1 MSRHATDWAWET
13 DPGSSSLKLILLS
26 MADRA
31 DEYNLC
37 YPSIER
43 LVKDT
48 CLNKKTVQAGLIS
61 LMKMGLISDT
71 GERKGATKRVRVFSL
86 NITKNGNIKGNREGG
101 NEPENGNVTENGNIP
116 KNGMLNDPKNGMLND
131 PKNGMLNDPKNGM
144 LNDPKNGMLNDPKN
158 GMLNDPKNGMLNDP
172 KNGIQNQS
180 YNQSFNQE
188 RESRTKNGDSVHHDP
203 GANNAVMNNF
213 VPPGGPGQ
221 LGKFV
226 MHEQWQPS
234 DDFLRKSSLQGIY
247 LDSLPTA
254 QELAEFRIYWMA
266 EGKAYHQAQWE
277 QKLAR
282 RLQISR
288 QKQSTLPDNNVP
300 HWNSPEAW
308 EDFL

>member
-131 PKNGMLNDPKNGM
+131 PKNGMLNDPKNG
-144 LNDPKNGMLNDPKN
+144 
-158 GMLNDPKNGMLNDP
+158 
-172 KNGIQNQS
+172 IQNQS

-188 RESRTKNGDSVHHDP
+188 RESRTKTGDSVPHDP

-226 MHEQWQPS
+226 MHEQWHPS

>member
-86 NITKNGNIKGNREGG
+86 NITKNG
-101 NEPENGNVTENGNIP
+101 
-116 KNGMLNDPKNGMLND
+116 
-131 PKNGMLNDPKNGM
+131 
-144 LNDPKNGMLNDPKN
+144 
-158 GMLNDPKNGMLNDP
+158 MLNDPKNGMLNDP

-188 RESRTKNGDSVHHDP
+188 RESRTKTGDSVPHDP

-282 RLQISR
+282 RIQFCR
-288 QKQSTLPDNNVP
+288 QKSGEVRKSLDWHNTDWIDEV
-300 HWNSPEAW
+300 WDEINSRTS
-308 EDFL
+308 

>member
-86 NITKNGNIKGNREGG
+86 NLT
-101 NEPENGNVTENGNIP
+101 
-116 KNGMLNDPKNGMLND
+116 
-131 PKNGMLNDPKNGM
+131 
-144 LNDPKNGMLNDPKN
+144 
-158 GMLNDPKNGMLNDP
+158 KNGMLNDP

-188 RESRTKNGDSVHHDP
+188 RESRTKTGDSVPHDP

>member
-86 NITKNGNIKGNREGG
+86 NITKKGNIKGNLEGR
-101 NEPENGNVTENGNIP
+101 NEPENGNVPENGNI
-116 KNGMLNDPKNGMLND
+116 
-131 PKNGMLNDPKNGM
+131 
-144 LNDPKNGMLNDPKN
+144 PKNGMLNDPKN

-188 RESRTKNGDSVHHDP
+188 RESRTKTGDSVPHDP

-213 VPPGGPGQ
+213 VHPGGPGQ

-288 QKQSTLPDNNVP
+288 QKLSTLPDNNVP

>member
-131 PKNGMLNDPKNGM
+131 PKNGMLNDPKNG
-144 LNDPKNGMLNDPKN
+144 
-158 GMLNDPKNGMLNDP
+158 
-172 KNGIQNQS
+172 IQNQS

-188 RESRTKNGDSVHHDP
+188 RESRTKTGDSVPHDP

-234 DDFLRKSSLQGIY
+234 DDFLRKSSLQGIH

>member
-26 MADRA
+26 IADRA

-131 PKNGMLNDPKNGM
+131 PKNG
-144 LNDPKNGMLNDPKN
+144 
-158 GMLNDPKNGMLNDP
+158 
-172 KNGIQNQS
+172 IQNQS

-188 RESRTKNGDSVHHDP
+188 RESRTKSGDSVPHDP

>member
-101 NEPENGNVTENGNIP
+101 NEPETVNVPENGNI
-116 KNGMLNDPKNGMLND
+116 
-131 PKNGMLNDPKNGM
+131 
-144 LNDPKNGMLNDPKN
+144 PKNGMLNDPKN

>member
-86 NITKNGNIKGNREGG
+86 NITKNGN
-101 NEPENGNVTENGNIP
+101 VTENGNI
-116 KNGMLNDPKNGMLND
+116 
-131 PKNGMLNDPKNGM
+131 
-144 LNDPKNGMLNDPKN
+144 
-158 GMLNDPKNGMLNDP
+158 PKNGMLNDP

-188 RESRTKNGDSVHHDP
+188 RESRTKTGDSVPHDP
-203 GANNAVMNNF
+203 CANNAVMNNF

>member
-116 KNGMLNDPKNGMLND
+116 KNGV
-131 PKNGMLNDPKNGM
+131 
-144 LNDPKNGMLNDPKN
+144 LNDPKN

-188 RESRTKNGDSVHHDP
+188 RESRTKSGDSVPHDP

-277 QKLAR
+277 QKLGR

>member
-26 MADRA
+26 MSDRA

-86 NITKNGNIKGNREGG
+86 NITKKGNIKGNLEGC
-101 NEPENGNVTENGNIP
+101 NEPENGNVPENGNI
-116 KNGMLNDPKNGMLND
+116 
-131 PKNGMLNDPKNGM
+131 
-144 LNDPKNGMLNDPKN
+144 PKNGMLNDPKN

-188 RESRTKNGDSVHHDP
+188 RESRTKTGDSVPHDP

-234 DDFLRKSSLQGIY
+234 DDFLRKSSLQRIY

>member
-101 NEPENGNVTENGNIP
+101 NEPENGNVIENGNI
-116 KNGMLNDPKNGMLND
+116 
-131 PKNGMLNDPKNGM
+131 
-144 LNDPKNGMLNDPKN
+144 PKNGMLNDPKN

-188 RESRTKNGDSVHHDP
+188 RESRTKTGDSVPHDP

>member
-86 NITKNGNIKGNREGG
+86 NVTKNGNIKGNREGG
-101 NEPENGNVTENGNIP
+101 NEPENGNVTENGNI
-116 KNGMLNDPKNGMLND
+116 
-131 PKNGMLNDPKNGM
+131 
-144 LNDPKNGMLNDPKN
+144 PKNGMLNDPKN

>member
-131 PKNGMLNDPKNGM
+131 PKNGMLNDPKNG
-144 LNDPKNGMLNDPKN
+144 
-158 GMLNDPKNGMLNDP
+158 
-172 KNGIQNQS
+172 IQNQS

-188 RESRTKNGDSVHHDP
+188 RESRTKNGDSVPHDP

>member
-86 NITKNGNIKGNREGG
+86 NITKKGNIKGNLEGR
-101 NEPENGNVTENGNIP
+101 NEPENGNVPENGNIP
-116 KNGMLNDPKNGMLND
+116 KNGMLNDPKNGNI
-131 PKNGMLNDPKNGM
+131 
-144 LNDPKNGMLNDPKN
+144 PKN

-188 RESRTKNGDSVHHDP
+188 RESRTKTGDSVPHDP

-247 LDSLPTA
+247 LDSMPTA

>member
-101 NEPENGNVTENGNIP
+101 NEPENGNIHENGNI
-116 KNGMLNDPKNGMLND
+116 
-131 PKNGMLNDPKNGM
+131 
-144 LNDPKNGMLNDPKN
+144 PKNGMLNDPKN

-188 RESRTKNGDSVHHDP
+188 RESRTKSGDSVPHDP

>member
-101 NEPENGNVTENGNIP
+101 NEP
-116 KNGMLNDPKNGMLND
+116 KNGMLNDPKNGM
-131 PKNGMLNDPKNGM
+131 
-144 LNDPKNGMLNDPKN
+144 
-158 GMLNDPKNGMLNDP
+158 
-172 KNGIQNQS
+172 QNQS

-188 RESRTKNGDSVHHDP
+188 RESRTKTGDSVPHDP

>member
-101 NEPENGNVTENGNIP
+101 NEPESGNVTENGNI
-116 KNGMLNDPKNGMLND
+116 
-131 PKNGMLNDPKNGM
+131 
-144 LNDPKNGMLNDPKN
+144 PKNGMLNDPKN

-188 RESRTKNGDSVHHDP
+188 RESRTKSGDSVPHDP

>member
-86 NITKNGNIKGNREGG
+86 NIIKNGNIKGNREGG

-131 PKNGMLNDPKNGM
+131 PKNGMLNDPKNG
-144 LNDPKNGMLNDPKN
+144 
-158 GMLNDPKNGMLNDP
+158 
-172 KNGIQNQS
+172 IQNQS

-188 RESRTKNGDSVHHDP
+188 RESRTKNGDSVPHDP

>member
-86 NITKNGNIKGNREGG
+86 NITKNGNIKGNREGV
-101 NEPENGNVTENGNIP
+101 NEPENGNVTENGNI
-116 KNGMLNDPKNGMLND
+116 
-131 PKNGMLNDPKNGM
+131 
-144 LNDPKNGMLNDPKN
+144 PKN

-213 VPPGGPGQ
+213 VPLGGPGQ

-234 DDFLRKSSLQGIY
+234 DDFLRKSSLQGIC

>member
-131 PKNGMLNDPKNGM
+131 PKNGMLNDPKNG
-144 LNDPKNGMLNDPKN
+144 
-158 GMLNDPKNGMLNDP
+158 
-172 KNGIQNQS
+172 IQNQS

-188 RESRTKNGDSVHHDP
+188 RESRTKSGDSVPNDP

>member
-86 NITKNGNIKGNREGG
+86 NITKKGNIKGNLDGC
-101 NEPENGNVTENGNIP
+101 NEPENGNVPENGNI
-116 KNGMLNDPKNGMLND
+116 
-131 PKNGMLNDPKNGM
+131 
-144 LNDPKNGMLNDPKN
+144 PKNGMLNDPKN

-188 RESRTKNGDSVHHDP
+188 RESRTKTGNSVPHDP

>member
-101 NEPENGNVTENGNIP
+101 NEPENGNVTENGNI
-116 KNGMLNDPKNGMLND
+116 
-131 PKNGMLNDPKNGM
+131 
-144 LNDPKNGMLNDPKN
+144 PKNGMLNDPKN

>member
-101 NEPENGNVTENGNIP
+101 NEPESGNVTESGNI
-116 KNGMLNDPKNGMLND
+116 
-131 PKNGMLNDPKNGM
+131 
-144 LNDPKNGMLNDPKN
+144 PKNGMLNDPKN

-188 RESRTKNGDSVHHDP
+188 RESRTKSGDSVPHDP

>member
-101 NEPENGNVTENGNIP
+101 NEPENGNVTEKGNI
-116 KNGMLNDPKNGMLND
+116 
-131 PKNGMLNDPKNGM
+131 
-144 LNDPKNGMLNDPKN
+144 PKNGMLNDPKN

-188 RESRTKNGDSVHHDP
+188 RESRTKSGDSVPHDP

>member
-48 CLNKKTVQAGLIS
+48 CLNKKTVQSGLIS

-86 NITKNGNIKGNREGG
+86 NITKKGNIKGYREGG
-101 NEPENGNVTENGNIP
+101 NEPENGNVTENGNI
-116 KNGMLNDPKNGMLND
+116 
-131 PKNGMLNDPKNGM
+131 
-144 LNDPKNGMLNDPKN
+144 PKN

-188 RESRTKNGDSVHHDP
+188 RESRTKTGDSVPHDP

>member
-86 NITKNGNIKGNREGG
+86 NITKNGNIKGNLDGC
-101 NEPENGNVTENGNIP
+101 NEPENGNVHENGNI
-116 KNGMLNDPKNGMLND
+116 
-131 PKNGMLNDPKNGM
+131 
-144 LNDPKNGMLNDPKN
+144 PKNGMLNDPKN

-188 RESRTKNGDSVHHDP
+188 RESRTKTGDSVPHDP

>member
-86 NITKNGNIKGNREGG
+86 NITKNGNIKGNLEGC
-101 NEPENGNVTENGNIP
+101 NEPENGNVPENGNI
-116 KNGMLNDPKNGMLND
+116 
-131 PKNGMLNDPKNGM
+131 
-144 LNDPKNGMLNDPKN
+144 PKN

-188 RESRTKNGDSVHHDP
+188 RESRTKTGDSVPHDP

-213 VPPGGPGQ
+213 VPPGGLGQ

-282 RLQISR
+282 RIQFCR
-288 QKQSTLPDNNVP
+288 QKSGEVRKSLDWHNTDWIDEV
-300 HWNSPEAW
+300 WDEINSRTS
-308 EDFL
+308 

>member
-101 NEPENGNVTENGNIP
+101 NEPENGNVTEKGNI
-116 KNGMLNDPKNGMLND
+116 
-131 PKNGMLNDPKNGM
+131 
-144 LNDPKNGMLNDPKN
+144 PKNGMLNDPKN

-188 RESRTKNGDSVHHDP
+188 RESRTKTGDSVPHDP

-226 MHEQWQPS
+226 MHEQWHPS

>member
-86 NITKNGNIKGNREGG
+86 NITKNGNIKGNREGD
-101 NEPENGNVTENGNIP
+101 NEPKNGNVTENGNI
-116 KNGMLNDPKNGMLND
+116 
-131 PKNGMLNDPKNGM
+131 
-144 LNDPKNGMLNDPKN
+144 PKN

-188 RESRTKNGDSVHHDP
+188 RESRTKIGDSVPHDP

-213 VPPGGPGQ
+213 VPLGGPGQ

>member
-86 NITKNGNIKGNREGG
+86 NITKNGNIKGNLDGC
-101 NEPENGNVTENGNIP
+101 NEPENGNVPENGNI
-116 KNGMLNDPKNGMLND
+116 
-131 PKNGMLNDPKNGM
+131 
-144 LNDPKNGMLNDPKN
+144 PKNGMLNDPKN

-188 RESRTKNGDSVHHDP
+188 RESRTKTGDSVPHDP

>member
-131 PKNGMLNDPKNGM
+131 PKNGMLNDPKNG
-144 LNDPKNGMLNDPKN
+144 
-158 GMLNDPKNGMLNDP
+158 
-172 KNGIQNQS
+172 IQNQS

-188 RESRTKNGDSVHHDP
+188 MESRTKSGDSVPHDP

>member
-1 MSRHATDWAWET
+1 MQQIGPGRQI
-13 DPGSSSLKLILLS
+13 PGSSSLKLILLS

-131 PKNGMLNDPKNGM
+131 PKNG
-144 LNDPKNGMLNDPKN
+144 
-158 GMLNDPKNGMLNDP
+158 
-172 KNGIQNQS
+172 IQNQS

-188 RESRTKNGDSVHHDP
+188 RESRTKTGDSVPHDP

-300 HWNSPEAW
+300 HWNSLKHGRISCEQRFYRDTKP
-308 EDFL
+308 

>member
-116 KNGMLNDPKNGMLND
+116 KSGMLNDPKS
-131 PKNGMLNDPKNGM
+131 
-144 LNDPKNGMLNDPKN
+144 

-188 RESRTKNGDSVHHDP
+188 RESRTKTGDSVPHDP

>member
-86 NITKNGNIKGNREGG
+86 NITKNGNIKGNPEGG
-101 NEPENGNVTENGNIP
+101 NEPENGNVTENGNI
-116 KNGMLNDPKNGMLND
+116 
-131 PKNGMLNDPKNGM
+131 
-144 LNDPKNGMLNDPKN
+144 PKN

-188 RESRTKNGDSVHHDP
+188 RESRTKSGDSVPHDP

-213 VPPGGPGQ
+213 VSPGGPGQ

-234 DDFLRKSSLQGIY
+234 DDFLRKSSLQGSTWTVCQRHRNLQSSEFTGWLRVRHTIRHSGSRSWQGGCRLADRSNQHY
-247 LDSLPTA
+247 LITTFRTGTA
-254 QELAEFRIYWMA
+254 LKRGRISC
-266 EGKAYHQAQWE
+266 E
-277 QKLAR
+277 QRFYRDTK
-282 RLQISR
+282 
-288 QKQSTLPDNNVP
+288 P
-300 HWNSPEAW
+300 
-308 EDFL
+308 

>member
-86 NITKNGNIKGNREGG
+86 NITKNGNIKGNLEGC
-101 NEPENGNVTENGNIP
+101 NEPENGNVPENGNI
-116 KNGMLNDPKNGMLND
+116 
-131 PKNGMLNDPKNGM
+131 
-144 LNDPKNGMLNDPKN
+144 PKN

-188 RESRTKNGDSVHHDP
+188 RESRTKTGDSVPHDP

-226 MHEQWQPS
+226 MHEQWQPL

-282 RLQISR
+282 RIQFCR
-288 QKQSTLPDNNVP
+288 QKSGEVRKSLDWHNTDWIDEV
-300 HWNSPEAW
+300 WDEINSRTS
-308 EDFL
+308 

>member
-86 NITKNGNIKGNREGG
+86 NITKKGNIKGNLEGC
-101 NEPENGNVTENGNIP
+101 NEPENGNVPENGNI
-116 KNGMLNDPKNGMLND
+116 
-131 PKNGMLNDPKNGM
+131 
-144 LNDPKNGMLNDPKN
+144 PKNGMLNDPKN

-188 RESRTKNGDSVHHDP
+188 RESRTKTGDSVPHDP